1 MTIHTSTTERSL
13 RSMPNTFRNELC
25 AAQANIADLADFVIA
40 CGDCEWRV
48 HKFILRLHKGPLAAA
63 CQGDWK
69 EAQQGRIDL
78 SAAPASAIDALVQ
91 YLYRFDYE
99 VPESEA
105 DRELSVHTQVLIAAD
120 KYKLDELAF
129 LAEAKF
135 ERSISSLEEPNEDLA
150 AALAISYGASEV
162 TTNIQEIILKDTVGV
177 KDFFTDEKYKN
188 SRFTEVAFG
197 NPAIARDFMEAAMR
211 RNELQGVIAARDGEE
226 RFECGVCGGTFILN
240 TSYLERNKDKEQSMV
255 CPDGY
260 CESEARR
267 VWDWESVDYAY

>member
-1 MTIHTSTTERSL
+1 
-13 RSMPNTFRNELC
+13 MPNTLRTELC
-25 AAQANIADLADFVIA
+25 AAQANIADLTDFVIS
-40 CGDCEWRV
+40 CGEREWRV
-48 HKFILRLHKGPLAAA
+48 HKFLLRLHNGPLAAA

-78 SAAPASAIDALVQ
+78 SADPASAIDALVQ

-99 VPESEA
+99 VPATES
-105 DRELSVHTQVLIAAD
+105 DRELSLHTQVLIAAD
-120 KYKLDELAF
+120 KYKLHDLAELA
-129 LAEAKF
+129 ETKF
-135 ERSISSLEEPNEDLA
+135 GESIRFIEEPHDDLA
-150 AALAISYGASEV
+150 DALAIAYGAPD
-162 TTNIQEIILKDTVGV
+162 TTTTIQEAIFKHTVGTE
-177 KDFFTDEKYKN
+177 DFFTDKKYKG
-188 SRFTEVAFG
+188 SRFTEVVFG

-226 RFECGVCGGTFILN
+226 RFQCETCGGTFILD